1 MNDYENQVL
10 TDFKVFC
17 PKEVVAKY
25 NHKHQNQAKNAWTR
39 FYYYKDKKRHAVG
52 KENLDYDYEVSSTL
66 AYNKNVFYKMTTMS
80 NQDTFF
86 DYYFKLKNDLPKIVV
101 KKSNRKGK
109 SDRTKNVKE
118 KIKKITE
125 YELSDDG
132 KFICRFS

>member
-25 NHKHQNQAKNAWTR
+25 NHKHQNQKNWTR
-39 FYYYKDKKRHAVG
+39 FYYYKDKKRHIVG
-52 KENLDYDYEVSSTL
+52 KDNLEYDYEVSSTL

-109 SDRTKNVKE
+109 SDRTKNVNE
-118 KIKKITE
+118 KIKKEID
-125 YELSDDG
+125 YEMSSDG
-132 KFICRFS
+132 KFICRFN

>member
-17 PKEVVAKY
+17 PGEVVAKY

-86 DYYFKLKNDLPKIVV
+86 DYPAA
-101 KKSNRKGK
+101 
-109 SDRTKNVKE
+109 
-118 KIKKITE
+118 
-125 YELSDDG
+125 
-132 KFICRFS
+132 

>member
-1 MNDYENQVL
+1 MNEYENQIL
-10 TDFKVFC
+10 TDFKVYC

-25 NHKHQNQAKNAWTR
+25 NHKHQKDKDWTR

-52 KENLDYDYEVSSTL
+52 KDNIDYDYEVSSTL

-101 KKSNRKGK
+101 KKSNRKGR
-109 SDRTKNVKE
+109 SERTLIKNE
-118 KIKKITE
+118 IIKKKTD
-125 YELSDDG
+125 YEMSEDG